1 MNGEVQLIVTND
13 STVRINSISNDPT
26 IVGIGVLSRL
36 IVNSTPEV
44 DALVNG
50 DVLTIQN
57 AAGQSVNKTV
67 NSIQLSTPV
76 PGQTRINFFGTWAQ
90 DYSAA
95 AGGYFILG
103 AISDYYLDLFENE
116 SISQNWKF
124 QDLSNFTAQ
133 GAFSREFRIPMSDNN
148 IKAIGPLFDTN
159 SEQGA
164 ENYFFYKLPAEIRV
178 DTLPIA
184 TGYLRVRKVYKQMN
198 RINEVEVAFYAE
210 TPDLVRTIGEKK
222 LSDIAALADLNEVVN
237 YANVTTETADR
248 IWTLCDRGQRWSND
262 GSANSRPI
270 LNPTIPI
277 NAADLTPAIS
287 WWYLLRNIVTEAGFD
302 LVASSLENIIEDYYM
317 PFCNTQQ
324 LSNTGGSNQFFFR
337 AYPTDPFLIE
347 SNTSSSSIY
356 TNMTEV
362 FDNSNDFNP
371 VTGIYT
377 ASAAGT
383 FTFHIHQYFQTAGG
397 AFGTNYI
404 VILLRTYKNGEFYN
418 LRSTYFYLNTF
429 TSTTALLDTT
439 FSIDLQI
446 GDEINFHLVKYQST
460 SEPFVMSNGNLSW
473 TPVDLFENGTV
484 DVYGSAG
491 DGTSNTS
498 YIEINSAT
506 ITIGQT
512 IDYRLNA
519 PDMRQID
526 FVNDVIKMHNCAI
539 VPSRIVP
546 NRIAIVPQNNYIG
559 TGDVVDWTS
568 KLDIS
573 KDVVIGSTVDIQK
586 ATFQFT
592 YTAGEDAYSKL
603 YKDANRVYGDFKQE
617 GYTINPSTAPSDF
630 AIGEQ
635 KVTLVTR
642 STPAAFIPGTGT
654 PIPCF
659 YNEDLEFVAPGP
671 RALFYAG
678 SMSINL
684 YNDGT
689 SSASPATVIPILN
702 HYSDAYPT
710 LTDFDLNWAPETPPH
725 FSTVSSNPYNNLFN
739 TYWRNYMNELYSPE
753 GRIMEAF
760 FALDLKDILT
770 FSFADKIWIQDSYWR
785 ILEISDYKVG
795 LQESTKVK
803 LIKFLDQIN
812 DCSST
817 PVGVTTNGE
826 VEFETGGEPV
836 EPTEDCCSRYGYFWD
851 EVNGVCWAFN
861 NGGQFRNSI
870 VSSTTTLIN
879 SPTLAFDAAPS
890 SVVNGNKVSIGNGNG
905 NSLAVGQD
913 LTLTKFVNGSNLLGK
928 NVTTNLPGLHVGGG
942 YRNGDSTSIYYG
954 WAQFGFVVLQKQ
966 FSPNASGDVFNLDIE
981 GVVGEYIDIEDDTIW
996 SCSLNL
1002 NIRDAAGLNETSLHH
1017 FTLEKTGSLA
1027 SASAVSTLNTIG
1039 GIGSYVFTLGI
1050 DTTTNTAEHRINL
1063 TITGGTYPV
1072 TLVAGATLQYQQLK
1086 FA

>member
-851 EVNGVCWAFN
+851 EVNG
-861 NGGQFRNSI
+861 
-870 VSSTTTLIN
+870 
-879 SPTLAFDAAPS
+879 
-890 SVVNGNKVSIGNGNG
+890 NKVSIGNGNG